1 MPLLTQV
8 AALSFRI
15 FFGESKKRKINPN
28 IYRID
33 SAPGFAI
40 AAGFI
45 LLLHRCKNPLADY

>member
-33 SAPGFAI
+33 SAPGFAV
-40 AAGFI
+40 AAGLI
-45 LLLHRCKNPLADY
+45 LLLHRCEKSPR